1 MPRRISTSQFRSK
14 LRQAETKR
22 RQEIQRYNSEVRR
35 YNSERKRRIDEYNRA
50 VRKYNNEVRTNYN
63 RRRSNYN
70 RLNSALRRLA
80 SQSVTV
86 QFTSSHQSSLQV
98 SAAYEQ
104 LDNGGADP
112 FLSDLAERETANSIS
127 VLNAILGDEEHII
140 GSVDDLE
147 TTKITD
153 SLSSFSE
160 DLAMR
165 WSGAIFALN
174 PANPDAARHFCTS
187 AREIIA
193 EIINLEAPDEEVVA
207 RFPDCQITKFGT
219 PSRRA
224 KVHFCLDRS
233 GLANVYLESFV
244 EANIKDLNTLLRDL
258 NSGAHGAA
266 GKFTLEQLVAIKS
279 RVEDAIDFICEIVS
293 KPSHLL
299 H

>member
-1 MPRRISTSQFRSK
+1 MPRRISASQLRSK
-14 LRQAETKR
+14 FRQAEAKH
-22 RQEIQRYNSEVRR
+22 QQAVRR
-35 YNSERKRRIDEYNRA
+35 YNNEVRRHNSEQKRNIDAYNRE
-50 VRKYNNEVRTNYN
+50 VRKYNN
-63 RRRSNYN
+63 RRRTHCN
-70 RLNSALRRLA
+70 RLKSALRRLA
-80 SQSVTV
+80 GQSVTV

-112 FLSDLAERETANSIS
+112 FLSDLAERETANSAS
-127 VLNAILGDEEHII
+127 VLNALLGDEVHTI
-140 GSVDDLE
+140 GSADDLE

-165 WSGAIFALN
+165 WSGALFALN
-174 PANPDAARHFCTS
+174 PANLDAARHFCTS

-207 RFPDCQITKFGT
+207 RFPDCQITEFGT

-233 GLANVYLESFV
+233 GLANVFLESFV
-244 EANIKDLNTLLRDL
+244 EANIKDLTILFNDL
-258 NSGAHGAA
+258 NSGAHGSA
-266 GKFTLEQLVAIKS
+266 GKFTLEQLIALKS
-279 RVEDAIDFICEIVS
+279 RVEDAIDFISEIVS
-293 KPSHLL
+293 KPSHIL